1 MTSQWRCFWEYLIDQ
16 SSLGIA
22 NPDLMSS
29 MVRPFAGCIFIA
41 EMHMPF
47 TFRAV
52 LSTVLKDKGL
62 SDGDRAHLYRWA
74 TLDYADDAIWKALAA
89 AAHARG
95 MLPPNTAYET
105 IIREALLA
113 RRHAESVASGIDFD
127 LRERQ
132 QYRKRQLQLAKYAD
146 DLADYYKW
154 AEAYSG
160 IAMYFMRF
168 LGPVAD
174 LQEFHRKE
182 ALVLRQRAG
191 REPRPAARVSRQD
204 SSKAGRGLRKIT
216 AFIHMTNNFLTFWFS
231 EQPDHEAIALLTEI
245 AFPNDD
251 VHPEDVRKALRP
263 TTRAGRA
270 AASRAL
276 KPK

>member
-1 MTSQWRCFWEYLIDQ
+1 
-16 SSLGIA
+16 
-22 NPDLMSS
+22 
-29 MVRPFAGCIFIA
+29 
-41 EMHMPF
+41 MHMPF

-95 MLPPNTAYET
+95 MLPPNTAYAT

-113 RRHAESVASGIDFD
+113 RRHAESVASGTDLD

-231 EQPDHEAIALLTEI
+231 EQPDHEADRRSPGLRNPDRCGSPGDGPCHLQQSPPPCRQAPRDLLITSSEVSG
-245 AFPNDD
+245 D
-251 VHPEDVRKALRP
+251 RSKALSP
-263 TTRAGRA
+263 PPVI
-270 AASRAL
+270 ASRR
-276 KPK
+276 PD